1 MRTVKSKNLLIK
13 QGTVYGV
20 KNRLRMTDVG
30 VQSNV
35 VTSLKNTQNKR
46 RKIVADAKL
55 NNFNPS
61 ARHAILEFEDWQRRV
76 FAKNAKKGWRFF
88 QPDTVDKP
96 TPRSAK
102 EAWNGIYESEDRIVK
117 DEKITNRIMLG
128 LFVAFVV
135 VLSIL

>member
-20 KNRLRMTDVG
+20 KSRLRMTDVG

-55 NNFNPS
+55 NNFSPS

-128 LFVAFVV
+128 LFLAFVV

>member
-20 KNRLRMTDVG
+20 KSRLRMTDGG

-61 ARHAILEFEDWQRRV
+61 ARHAILEFEAWQRRV

-117 DEKITNRIMLG
+117 DEKITNRLMLG
-128 LFVAFVV
+128 LFLAFVI

>member
-30 VQSNV
+30 VQLNA

-61 ARHAILEFEDWQRRV
+61 ARQAILEFEDWQRRV

-128 LFVAFVV
+128 LFLAFVV

>member
-1 MRTVKSKNLLIK
+1 MIKSKNLLIK

-20 KNRLRMTDVG
+20 KHPLKTTVAGARL
-30 VQSNV
+30 SA
-35 VTSLKNTQNKR
+35 VTNLKNTQNKR
-46 RKIVADAKL
+46 RIFVQKANL

-61 ARHAILEFEDWQRRV
+61 ARQAIREFETWQLKV

-88 QPDTVDKP
+88 QPDSLDKP

-117 DEKITNRIMLG
+117 DEKITNRIMIG
-128 LFVAFVV
+128 LFFAFVV
-135 VLSIL
+135 VLSII

>member
-1 MRTVKSKNLLIK
+1 MIKSKNLLTK

-20 KNRLRMTDVG
+20 KHPLKTTVAGARL
-30 VQSNV
+30 SA
-35 VTSLKNTQNKR
+35 VTNLKNTQNKR
-46 RKIVADAKL
+46 RTFVQKANL

-61 ARHAILEFEDWQRRV
+61 ARQAIREFETWQLKV

-88 QPDTVDKP
+88 QPDSLDKP

-117 DEKITNRIMLG
+117 DEKITSRIMLG
-128 LFVAFVV
+128 LFFAFVV

>member
-55 NNFNPS
+55 NNFSPS
-61 ARHAILEFEDWQRRV
+61 ARQAILEFEDWQRRV

>member
-1 MRTVKSKNLLIK
+1 MIKSKNLLIK

-20 KNRLRMTDVG
+20 KRPLKTIVAGARL
-30 VQSNV
+30 SA
-35 VTSLKNTQNKR
+35 VTNLKNTQNKR
-46 RKIVADAKL
+46 RTFVQKANL

-61 ARHAILEFEDWQRRV
+61 ARQAIREFETWQLKV

-88 QPDTVDKP
+88 QPDSLDKP

-117 DEKITNRIMLG
+117 DEKITNRIMIG
-128 LFVAFVV
+128 LFFAFVV
-135 VLSIL
+135 VLSII